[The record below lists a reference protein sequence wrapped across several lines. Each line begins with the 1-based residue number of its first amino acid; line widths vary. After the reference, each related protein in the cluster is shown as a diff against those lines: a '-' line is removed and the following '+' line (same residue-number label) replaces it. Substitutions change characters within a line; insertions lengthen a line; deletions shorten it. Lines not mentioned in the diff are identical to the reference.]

1 MLACEGKASSEAEI
15 LSWGE
20 VFGWERRFFG
30 GFGSGRI
37 GAVVADDDG
46 GGGEGLLGEGIEK
59 TEEKVGT
66 KAGGDEGDDGWGALH
81 KTMMEVFRMGGS
93 LIEEKSRCGQGEEM
107 SGERTIRVALDAT
120 AIGRGKTGNETYLR
134 GLLEGWKK
142 VKPEG
147 IELCPIFSEEGK
159 EEVKGWE
166 DGRVLPKCGFLRR
179 HTVELP
185 KARSELKAD
194 LFHGVYWMRPW
205 EKEPFVLTIHDISFA
220 VHPEWFRVGEAAFY
234 TRMVRAAAKRAQK
247 VITVSEFC
255 RTEMMERWDL
265 PADQVE
271 ATYEAARKVFK
282 PGKKKQAGAP
292 TLLFVSAI
300 HPRKNLGRLLRVW
313 ERLRGGRF
321 PDLRLRV
328 VGPAGWSAGEEV
340 RQLKKA
346 VGGGGVVWEGAQTEE
361 QLRQAYGEATMLVY
375 PSLYEG
381 FGLPPVEAMACGCP
395 VVCSKE
401 GSLPEVCGGAAEY
414 FDPRSEEEMMAAVA
428 LVLGSTSRREE
439 LRQAGL
445 VRAGEFSWERM
456 AEETAEIYRR
466 ARAD

>member
-1 MLACEGKASSEAEI
+1 
-15 LSWGE
+15 
-20 VFGWERRFFG
+20 
-30 GFGSGRI
+30 
-37 GAVVADDDG
+37 
-46 GGGEGLLGEGIEK
+46 
-59 TEEKVGT
+59 
-66 KAGGDEGDDGWGALH
+66 
-81 KTMMEVFRMGGS
+81 
-93 LIEEKSRCGQGEEM
+93 M

-159 EEVKGWE
+159 EEAKGWG

-179 HTVELP
+179 HAVELP
-185 KARSELKAD
+185 KARSGLKAD

-205 EKEPFVLTIHDISFA
+205 EKERFVLTIHDISFA

-313 ERLRGGRF
+313 ERLRSGRF

-328 VGPAGWSAGEEV
+328 VGPAGWSAGGEV
-340 RQLKKA
+340 RQIKKA
-346 VGGGGVVWEGAQTEE
+346 VRGGGVVWEGAQTEE

-445 VRAGEFSWERM
+445 VRAGEFSWKRM